1 MTIKTLTIA
10 FAALALGAALG
21 SVPAF
26 VQQNVPGYSS
36 QGTVIGVLN
45 AQGLHD
51 QATPPVYFITL
62 FDAEID
68 MKTDYP
74 SLAPATFQPFGG
86 RYVVHGGKMVTFEGE
101 SPGQFV
107 VIAFDSMENVQ
118 AWRASDAFKNA
129 YNPQKLGKVRVFAV
143 EGLTQ

>member
-1 MTIKTLTIA
+1 
-10 FAALALGAALG
+10 
-21 SVPAF
+21 
-26 VQQNVPGYSS
+26 
-36 QGTVIGVLN
+36 
-45 AQGLHD
+45 
-51 QATPPVYFITL
+51 
-62 FDAEID
+62 